1 MKKSALFAALSTLTA
16 VAATTVSAATTV
28 NFVKP
33 ENFVDMPFSKVEKQ
47 RVMDDLQAYIAK
59 LGTKL
64 PAGQDL
70 KVDITDIDLAGREEP
85 FYRGRPDMRVLRGGA
100 DWPMI
105 ELHYRIEAEGKVVKE
120 GDSRLADLNYLRQFN
135 GVRSTDSLRFEK
147 RLLEDWFKE
156 ISP

>member
-1 MKKSALFAALSTLTA
+1 MKKSALFAALAMFSAAAST
-16 VAATTVSAATTV
+16 AAISATTV

-59 LGTKL
+59 LGAKL

-70 KVDITDIDLAGREEP
+70 KIDITDIDLAGREEP

-105 ELHYRIEAEGKVVKE
+105 ELHYRIEADGKVVKE

-147 RLLEDWFKE
+147 RLLEDWFKDV
-156 ISP
+156 SK